1 MGNYRESGE
10 VLFMKNGMKKTAA
23 VIMAAML
30 MGTGAVMPAAE
41 DMGIFSQT
49 AIVAEA
55 ASVGKVTG
63 LKSKTLSN
71 SEIKLNWS
79 KVKGAS
85 GYTVYMRKNGKYNK
99 LGDCKGTSYTVKKL
113 PNATRENF
121 KVRAYKTV
129 KGKKVYGEYSA
140 NWNTATNPQACKG
153 LKKTSAN
160 SDSIKLSWTKIGCTN
175 YRVYQLKN
183 GEWKEVGKT
192 AGTSYTVKNLTAE
205 SEYKF
210 KIRACKVDDKNANHY
225 GKYSNI
231 IVAKTNVKKVTG
243 LKAKTISNSK
253 IKLSWNSVNGAD
265 GYSVGMRKNGVYN
278 EVADVTETNAV
289 VSGLPNATRE
299 SFKIR
304 AYSIVDGSKQYG
316 NWSDSVATATAPQKA
331 KGLNV
336 SSVTESS
343 VTLSWDKIGCNEY
356 VVYEDNGESWSE
368 IGRTADTQ
376 FTVKNLNAET
386 SYNFKIQA
394 VKIDDAKFEHYGEE
408 SDFVTGTTSRSD
420 KITQADIDAMKAEL
434 TAYSRDKAEYIKEHY
449 TEFWKY
455 GIDYNTVEEYFLR
468 KEGKAKPSDLGYDRV
483 DTIEF
488 TEGQSMLSD
497 FKKIYMDYI
506 DYEYEER
513 NDVYYVVYV
522 EACPNGLD
530 VNPNPCWAVYL
541 LY

>member
-1 MGNYRESGE
+1 
-10 VLFMKNGMKKTAA
+10 MKNGMKKTAA

-253 IKLSWNSVNGAD
+253 IKLSWNSVSGAD

-278 EVADVTETNAV
+278 EVADVAETNAV

-343 VTLSWDKIGCNEY
+343 VTLSWNKIGCNEY

-368 IGRTADTQ
+368 IGRTTETQ

-386 SYNFKIQA
+386 SYNFKVQA
-394 VKIDDAKFEHYGEE
+394 VKIDDAKVEHYGEE
-408 SDFVTGTTSRSD
+408 SDVVTGTTSRSD
-420 KITQADIDAMKAEL
+420 KITQADIDVMKKEL
-434 TAYSRDKAEYIKEHY
+434 QEYSNSKAEYVNTHY

-455 GIDYNTVEEYFLR
+455 GEEYNTLDEYYQLCIN
-468 KEGKAKPSDLGYDRV
+468 ESSPDTSSYDDV
-483 DTIEF
+483 YTIPF
-488 TEGQSMLSD
+488 TEKNIDNITRM
-497 FKKIYMDYI
+497 FKEQLK
-506 DYEYEER
+506 YEYEKREKA
-513 NDVYYVVYV
+513 YYVVYV
-522 EACPNGLD
+522 EVCPNGHRI
-530 VNPNPCWAVYL
+530 NPKPCWAIYF

>member
-1 MGNYRESGE
+1 
-10 VLFMKNGMKKTAA
+10 MKNGMKKTAA

-30 MGTGAVMPAAE
+30 MGTGAVVPAAE

-71 SEIKLNWS
+71 SEIQLSWS
-79 KVKGAS
+79 KVSGAS
-85 GYTVYMRKNGKYNK
+85 GYSVYMRKNGKYNK
-99 LGDCKGTSYTVKKL
+99 LGDCKGTSYTVKNL

-253 IKLSWNSVNGAD
+253 IKLSWNSVSGAD

-331 KGLNV
+331 KGLNI

-356 VVYEDNGESWSE
+356 VIYKDNGESWAEVS
-368 IGRTADTQ
+368 RTANTQ
-376 FTVKNLNAET
+376 YTVENLNAET
-386 SYNFKIQA
+386 SYNFKVQA
-394 VKIDDAKFEHYGEE
+394 VKIDDAKVEHYGEE
-408 SDFVTGTTSRSD
+408 SDVVTGTTSRSD

-434 TAYSRDKAEYIKEHY
+434 TAYSREKAEYIKEHY

-455 GIDYNTVEEYFLR
+455 GIDYNTLEEYFSMVER
-468 KEGKAKPSDLGYDRV
+468 KVSPQSSSYDRV
-483 DTIEF
+483 DTISF
-488 TEGQSMLSD
+488 TEGSD
-497 FKKIYMDYI
+497 FCNKFSSMYKEYI
-506 DYEYEER
+506 DYECKKR
-513 NDVYYVVYV
+513 DDVYYVVYI
-522 EACPNGLD
+522 ESCPNGLD
-530 VNPNPCWAVYL
+530 VNPDPCWAVYL

>member
-1 MGNYRESGE
+1 
-10 VLFMKNGMKKTAA
+10 MKNSVKRTTAA
-23 VIMAAML
+23 ILAAM
-30 MGTGAVMPAAE
+30 MIGTGIYAPTA
-41 DMGIFSQT
+41 DHYNLFSET
-49 AIVAEA
+49 SITAEA

-63 LKSKTLSN
+63 LKSNTLSN
-71 SEIKLNWS
+71 SEIKLKWS

-99 LGDCKGTSYTVKKL
+99 VADTKNTTYTVKKL

-121 KVRAYKTV
+121 KVRAYKKV
-129 KGKKVYGEYSA
+129 KGKKIYGSYSS
-140 NWNTATNPQACKG
+140 NWNTATNPQPCKG
-153 LKKTSAN
+153 LKVSSVN
-160 SDSIKLSWTKIGCTN
+160 SDSVKLSWTKIGCTN
-175 YRVYQLKN
+175 YRVFQYIG
-183 GEWKEVGKT
+183 GEWEEIGKT
-192 AGTSYTVKNLTAE
+192 TGTSYTVKKLTPQT
-205 SEYKF
+205 EYQF
-210 KIRACKVDDKNANHY
+210 KIRACKKDDKKKCYNHY
-225 GKYSNI
+225 GKHSKVVTVTTS
-231 IVAKTNVKKVTG
+231 VAKVTG
-243 LKAKTISNSK
+243 VQSNTLNNSEIS
-253 IKLSWNSVNGAD
+253 LSWNSVSGAD

-316 NWSDSVATATAPQKA
+316 NWSDGVATATAPQKA

-336 SSVTESS
+336 FSVTESS

-376 FTVKNLNAET
+376 FTAKNLNAET

-394 VKIDDAKFEHYGEE
+394 VKIDDAKVEHYGEE
-408 SDFVTGTTSRSD
+408 SDVVTGTTSRSD

-434 TAYSRDKAEYIKEHY
+434 TAYSRNKAEYIKEHY

-455 GIDYNTVEEYFLR
+455 GIDYNTLEEYFSMRENKLTPSEASYDDVYTIPFGETDIDEVTDLFR
-468 KEGKAKPSDLGYDRV
+468 GKL
-483 DTIEF
+483 
-488 TEGQSMLSD
+488 D
-497 FKKIYMDYI
+497 F
-506 DYEYEER
+506 EYSER
-513 NDVYYVVYV
+513 SDVYYVVYV
-522 EACPNGLD
+522 ETCPNGHRI
-530 VNPNPCWAVYL
+530 NSKPCWAIYF

>member
-1 MGNYRESGE
+1 
-10 VLFMKNGMKKTAA
+10 MKNGMKKTAA
-23 VIMAAML
+23 VIMATML
-30 MGTGAVMPAAE
+30 MGTGAVVPAAE

-71 SEIKLNWS
+71 SEIQLSWS
-79 KVKGAS
+79 KVSGAS
-85 GYTVYMRKNGKYNK
+85 GYSVYMRKNGKYNK
-99 LGDCKGTSYTVKKL
+99 LGDCKGTSYTVKNL

-253 IKLSWNSVNGAD
+253 IKLSWNSVSGAD

-278 EVADVTETNAV
+278 EVADVTETTAK

-304 AYSIVDGSKQYG
+304 AYSIVNGSKQYG
-316 NWSDSVATATAPQKA
+316 YWSDSLATATNPQRA

-343 VTLSWDKIGCNEY
+343 ITLSWDKIGCNEY
-356 VVYEDNGESWSE
+356 VIYKDNGESWAEVS
-368 IGRTADTQ
+368 RTANTQ
-376 FTVKNLNAET
+376 YTVGNLNAET
-386 SYNFKIQA
+386 SYNFKVQA
-394 VKIDDAKFEHYGEE
+394 VKIDDANVEHYGEE
-408 SDFVTGTTSRSD
+408 SDVVTGVTSRSD

-434 TAYSRDKAEYIKEHY
+434 TAYSREKAEYIKEHY

-455 GIDYNTVEEYFLR
+455 GIDYNTLEEYFFMRENKLTPSEASYDDVYTIPFGETNIDEVTDLFR
-468 KEGKAKPSDLGYDRV
+468 GKL
-483 DTIEF
+483 
-488 TEGQSMLSD
+488 D
-497 FKKIYMDYI
+497 F
-506 DYEYEER
+506 EYSER
-513 NDVYYVVYV
+513 SDVYYVVYV
-522 EACPNGLD
+522 ETCPNGHRI
-530 VNPNPCWAVYL
+530 NSKPCWAIYF

>member
-1 MGNYRESGE
+1 
-10 VLFMKNGMKKTAA
+10 MKNGMKKTAA
-23 VIMAAML
+23 VVMAAML
-30 MGTGAVMPAAE
+30 MGTGAVVPAVE

-71 SEIKLNWS
+71 SEIQLNWS

-153 LKKTSAN
+153 LKKISAN

-175 YRVYQLKN
+175 YRVFQLKN

-192 AGTSYTVKNLTAE
+192 AGTSYTVKNLKAE

-210 KIRACKVDDKNANHY
+210 KIRACKTDDKNANHY
-225 GKYSNI
+225 GKYSNV
-231 IVAKTNVKKVTG
+231 IVAKTNIKKVTG
-243 LKAKTISNSK
+243 LRAKTISNSK
-253 IKLSWNSVNGAD
+253 IKLSWNSVSGAD
-265 GYSVGMRKNGVYN
+265 GYSVGMRKDGVYN

-299 SFKIR
+299 SLKIR

-316 NWSDSVATATAPQKA
+316 NWSDSVATE
-331 KGLNV
+331 N
-336 SSVTESS
+336 S

-394 VKIDDAKFEHYGEE
+394 VKIDDAKVEHYGEE
-408 SDFVTGTTSRSD
+408 SDVVTGTTSRSD

-455 GIDYNTVEEYFLR
+455 GIDYNTLEEYFVMLEN
-468 KEGKAKPSDLGYDRV
+468 KLVPDESSYDAV
-483 DTIEF
+483 YAIPYTQKGLADTIA
-488 TEGQSMLSD
+488 LY
-497 FKKIYMDYI
+497 KRKLDYL
-506 DYEYEER
+506 YETR
-513 NDVYYVVYV
+513 GDVYYVVYI
-522 EACPNGLD
+522 EDCPNGHL
-530 VNPNPCWAVYL
+530 VNSNPCWATYF